1 MKKIFALFL
10 FLINWSF
17 SLSSQTVAV
26 LNFDTSIE
34 DYEEN
39 AVIMADMLRNEIVNQ
54 KKFNV
59 VNRDETIDVL
69 SREEIAEA
77 EQSDFRSEDNTKSL
91 GKILNADYLVIGKI
105 SIISNSRLQGNII
118 DKVKSYLPNNEKKEV
133 VVRLVDVET
142 GEILASSSVE
152 LSKFTDF
159 SKYTKEITRELEKGF
174 EKTRETSSLV
184 MNRIE
189 NTSEEM
195 FNGSWTAEIKSGK
208 SVYIYEIAFQ
218 DNGQIL
224 VAVTEIS
231 NGKEKTSKGN
241 GFYRFNPDS
250 KALSVNVNIMKGG
263 IKKLDSILWKS
274 FVTFSDDEMS
284 FVYNISVPE
293 GNGAKTVRSTFF
305 KVE

>member
-1 MKKIFALFL
+1 MKRIFALFL
-10 FLINWSF
+10 FLINLSF

-59 VNRDETIDVL
+59 VNRDKTIDVL
-69 SREEIAEA
+69 SREEITEA

-105 SIISNSRLQGNII
+105 SIISNSRLQENII
-118 DKVKSYLPNNEKKEV
+118 DRVKSYLPNNEKKEV

-159 SKYTKEITRELEKGF
+159 SKYTKKITRELEKGF
-174 EKTRETSSLV
+174 EKTGETSALI

-218 DNGQIL
+218 DNGKLL
-224 VAVTEIS
+224 VDVTELS

-250 KALSVNVNIMKGG
+250 KALSVNVNIMKGD

>member
-1 MKKIFALFL
+1 MKKILALFL
-10 FLINWSF
+10 FLINLSF
-17 SLSSQTVAV
+17 LLSSQTVAV

-34 DYEEN
+34 EYEEN

-59 VNRDETIDVL
+59 VNRDKTIDVL
-69 SREEIAEA
+69 SREEITEA

-105 SIISNSRLQGNII
+105 SIISNSRLQENII
-118 DKVKSYLPNNEKKEV
+118 DRVKSYLPNNEKKEV
-133 VVRLVDVET
+133 VVRLIDVET

-159 SKYTKEITRELEKGF
+159 SKYTKKITRELEKGF
-174 EKTRETSSLV
+174 EKTGETSALI

-208 SVYIYEIAFQ
+208 SVYIYEISFQ
-218 DNGQIL
+218 DNGKLL
-224 VAVTEIS
+224 VDVTEIS

-250 KALSVNVNIMKGG
+250 KALSVNVNIMKGD
-263 IKKLDSILWKS
+263 IKKLNSILWKS

-293 GNGAKTVRSTFF
+293 GNGAKTMRSTFF